1 MSLSDSEI
9 SRLKFELGYHVLTT
23 GAGPYIGWV
32 NLFDQ
37 IVAPNLPA
45 GAATTSATAVTAAST
60 PTLVTIVL
68 TLATGFAAGARVW
81 IGVDDNLESATAQ
94 SLSGTSLAL
103 SLSKAHTGT
112 YPVYVDGGEGM
123 VRELLD
129 RIRATK
135 MQLAATYGEGQ
146 LKKVDELE
154 WYQTGSKTLFGLLGD
169 QLMFWRDEL
178 ASLLGVHNAWRSKMS
193 AGSSIAVY

>member
-1 MSLSDSEI
+1 MALSDSEI
-9 SRLKFELGYHVLTT
+9 TRLKFELGYNVLTT
-23 GAGPYIGWV
+23 GAEPYIGIT

-45 GAATTSATAVTAAST
+45 GAATTSSTAVTAASS
-60 PTLVTIVL
+60 PTLVTL
-68 TLATGFAAGARVW
+68 TLASATGFAAGARVW
-81 IGVDDNLESATAQ
+81 VGVDDNLESATAQ
-94 SLSGTSLAL
+94 SISGTSLAL

-129 RIRATK
+129 KIKATK
-135 MQLAATYGEGQ
+135 VRLGATYGGGG
-146 LKKVDELE
+146 LKQVDEIQFYE
-154 WYQTGSKTLFGLLGD
+154 TGSKSLFGNIGD
-169 QLMFWRDEL
+169 ELMFWRDEL
-178 ASLLGVHNAWRSKMS
+178 ASLLGVHNAWRDKRS